1 MAELDQLDR
10 LVFVELEQCIH
21 QQKHVA
27 ALCSLAPSA
36 SEKIVQYLS
45 DAFFPFAEQQKDDQ
59 VARMSAMVQEMQ
71 KLDYTISGTA
81 GGAKLTIKD
90 KPSE

>member
-1 MAELDQLDR
+1 MAELDRLDR

-21 QQKHVA
+21 RQQHAA
-27 ALCSLAPSA
+27 ALCSLAPAS
-36 SEKIVQYLS
+36 SEKLIQYLS
-45 DAFFPFAEQQKDDQ
+45 DAFFPYAEQQKGDEIE
-59 VARMSAMVQEMQ
+59 RMSAVVEEMQ

>member
-1 MAELDQLDR
+1 MAELDRLDR
-10 LVFVELEQCIH
+10 LVFVELENLLHLQRH
-21 QQKHVA
+21 A
-27 ALCSLAPSA
+27 TALCSLGPGA
-36 SEKIVQYLS
+36 SEKIVEYLS
-45 DAFFPFAEQQKDDQ
+45 DAFFPYAGQEKEDQ
-59 VARMSAMVQEMQ
+59 IARMSAAVQEMQ

>member
-1 MAELDQLDR
+1 M
-10 LVFVELEQCIH
+10 
-21 QQKHVA
+21 
-27 ALCSLAPSA
+27 
-36 SEKIVQYLS
+36 
-45 DAFFPFAEQQKDDQ
+45 EQQKGDE
-59 VARMSAMVQEMQ
+59 VERLTAVVEEMQ

>member
-1 MAELDQLDR
+1 MAELDRLDR
-10 LVFVELEQCIH
+10 LVFVELEHYIH

-27 ALCSLAPSA
+27 ALCSLAPAS
-36 SEKIVQYLS
+36 SEKLVQYLS
-45 DAFFPFAEQQKDDQ
+45 DAFFPYAEQQKGNEIE
-59 VARMSAMVQEMQ
+59 RMSAVVEEMQ